1 MCQRQWMWT
10 VVVFVRL
17 SAALVPQMEGRL
29 QLVASA
35 SFATTPCAAVEFDAE
50 FDMTVLDTM
59 VRFGQIHI
67 SSDQSSLLLAL
78 CALFFAPHFLRLILC
93 SSLSALCP
101 PLLSAP
107 HSLLATTLC
116 SSFSAPHS
124 LLATTLCSSFSALH
138 SLLATTLYSSLSA
151 PHSLLLILC
160 LPPLVSDELILLIG
174 CAQWRPFLSLLSLNV
189 SDSVLTVSECLSL
202 SLLPLAACWARFD
215 SSCS

>member
-78 CALFFAPHFLRLILC
+78 CALFFAPHSLRLILC
-93 SSLSALCP
+93 SSLSARHHSLLLILCSS
-101 PLLSAP
+101 LSARHHSLLLILCSSLSARHHSLFIALCSSLSAP
-107 HSLLATTLC
+107 HSLLATT
-116 SSFSAPHS
+116 
-124 LLATTLCSSFSALH
+124 
-138 SLLATTLYSSLSA
+138 
-151 PHSLLLILC
+151 
-160 LPPLVSDELILLIG
+160 
-174 CAQWRPFLSLLSLNV
+174 
-189 SDSVLTVSECLSL
+189 
-202 SLLPLAACWARFD
+202 RFR
-215 SSCS
+215 

>member
-116 SSFSAPHS
+116 SSFSA
-124 LLATTLCSSFSALH
+124 LH